1 MYKQVYIFA
10 IKFETNW
17 AMDKNNKKKTYNQYN
32 PIIIKKLK
40 QKYGLSTQFIGQS
53 LRGDRTSDTSLK
65 ICEDYK
71 IMLREIN
78 KVLTKL

>member
-1 MYKQVYIFA
+1 
-10 IKFETNW
+10 
-17 AMDKNNKKKTYNQYN
+17 MDKNNKKKTYNQYN

-40 QKYGLSTQFIGQS
+40 QKYGLTTQFIGQS

-71 IMLREIN
+71 KMLREIN
-78 KVLTKL
+78 KVITEL

>member
-1 MYKQVYIFA
+1 
-10 IKFETNW
+10 
-17 AMDKNNKKKTYNQYN
+17 MDKNNKKKTYNQYN

-40 QKYGLSTQFIGQS
+40 QKYGLTTQFIGQS
-53 LRGDRTSDTSLK
+53 LRGDRTCDTSLK

-78 KVLTKL
+78 KVITEL

>member
-1 MYKQVYIFA
+1 
-10 IKFETNW
+10 
-17 AMDKNNKKKTYNQYN
+17 MDKNNKKKTYNQYN
-32 PIIIKKLK
+32 PIIINKLK
-40 QKYGLSTQFIGQS
+40 QKYGLRTQFIGQS